1 MSMKV
6 VSRLVGDILILDF
19 SGRITQDDGAPILR
33 DSVRSALAQGKKK
46 ILLNIAEV
54 NYIDSTG
61 VGELTSAF
69 TTTRNQGGEM
79 KLVGLTKK
87 VHDLLQITKLYTVF
101 DVREDENG
109 ALEAF
114 SAPPLQC
121 CCPLCGEASGPP
133 VMDTSWVWWP
143 PQSCRNA
150 RCEATFTVV
159 SSRIRHQ
166 AVVKTVRIQ
175 TYENEYFELVSGPP
189 FTVKIVGRL
198 DLFSSPA
205 LKKAWQAIPLPRR
218 VLFDL
223 SGATEIDDAGREG
236 LADHIAKREND
247 ARAVVVL
254 EGLSSEQINRFPSDS
269 CFYRNRATALFELG
283 DVSDTPPLQVRIL
296 SE

>member
-6 VSRLVGDILILDF
+6 VSRLVGDVLILDF
-19 SGRITQDDGAPILR
+19 CGRITQGEGAVILR
-33 DSVRSALAQGKKK
+33 DSVRSALAQGQNK

-69 TTTRNQGGEM
+69 TSTRNQGGEL
-79 KLVGLTKK
+79 KLAGLTKK
-87 VHDLLQITKLYTVF
+87 VHDLLQISKLYTVF
-101 DVREDENG
+101 DVKDNESA

-114 SAPPLQC
+114 SAPPLRC
-121 CCPLCGEASGPP
+121 CCPLCGQASGPS
-133 VMDTSWVWWP
+133 VMDIPWVKWP

-150 RCEATFTVV
+150 RCEATFDVV
-159 SSRIRHQ
+159 SARTRGQ

-175 TYENEYFELVSGPP
+175 TYKNEYFELLSGPP
-189 FTVKIVGRL
+189 LTVKIVGRL

-205 LKKAWQAIPLPRR
+205 LKKSWQILPLPRR

-223 SGATEIDDAGREG
+223 SAMTDVDKAGREALLDL
-236 LADHIAKREND
+236 LAAREKE
-247 ARAVVVL
+247 ARAVVSL
-254 EGLSSEQINRFPSDS
+254 EGLSSEQVNGFPSES
-269 CFYRNRATALFELG
+269 CFYQNRTTALAALG
-283 DVSDTPPLQVRIL
+283 DLSNAPLLHVRVL

>member
-1 MSMKV
+1 MSTKV
-6 VSRLVGDILILDF
+6 LSRQVGDILILEV
-19 SGRITQDDGAPILR
+19 SGMIVQQDGAVALR
-33 DSVRSALAQGKKK
+33 DSVRSALAQGQKK

-69 TTTRNQGGEM
+69 INTRNQGGEL

-101 DVREDENG
+101 DVKDNES
-109 ALEAF
+109 AAVEAF
-114 SAPPLQC
+114 NAPPLHC
-121 CCPLCGEASGPP
+121 CCPLCGQASGPP
-133 VMDTSWVWWP
+133 VMDTSWVRWP
-143 PQSCRNA
+143 PQTCRNA

-159 SSRIRHQ
+159 STRIRDQ

-175 TYENEYFELVSGPP
+175 TYENEYFELLSGPP
-189 FTVKIVGRL
+189 LTVKIVGRL

-205 LKKAWQAIPLPRR
+205 LKKVWQAIPLPRR

-223 SGATEIDDAGREG
+223 SATTEIDDAGREG
-236 LADHIAKREND
+236 LADLIAKQEND

-254 EGLSSEQINRFPSDS
+254 EGLSSEQISRFPSDS
-269 CFYRNRATALFELG
+269 CFYQNRATALYDLG
-283 DVSDTPPLQVRIL
+283 DVSDAPPLQARVL